1 MSKRSIATG
10 MICASQWSQ
19 WPGIGLIATLVERKS
34 RQVRMGTDLENPDS
48 PKNEDDGTSKIV
60 ARLLSFFFIVRSR
73 VWSMLLS
80 L

>member
-10 MICASQWSQ
+10 MICASQ

-48 PKNEDDGTSKIV
+48 PKNEDDGASKIV
-60 ARLLSFFFIVRSR
+60 ARLLSFFIVRSR
-73 VWSMLLS
+73 VLGMLLS